1 MGSMQ
6 RAFLWLCLLS
16 AIVHSTVTHPPGA
29 NQQQEPGCNSETGLC
44 NVKSKEDANEWVEP
58 EFKKALFYATTLTNE
73 GISHNMREM
82 ARALVRRGVAV
93 RLMGKWKQTPFEG
106 GDRPG
111 DGNTSLQSM
120 FSTPIDPAA
129 EDYITISGAAVN
141 TWHAASSTLKNFVG
155 YFVWEGQLPPQISE
169 YINNVPGLREIWT
182 CSEYCHKMLKD
193 GGINVPVSV
202 LPHGVDPVVWQRRR
216 VRPEP
221 SEWREKEKD
230 AGGNNASPR
239 EKFVFLGAGT
249 WHNPRKGL
257 DVLVRAFTAEFGP
270 EEPVK
275 LVLKVSNVYN
285 EGFDARKEVR
295 KYMRK
300 KGNRNIMVVDSVIE
314 EGKLVELVSNVDCYV
329 SPHRTEGFGLFILQ
343 AMAVGTP
350 VICTGETGNVD
361 FTHGNVVE
369 LTNTTDYPLEIEPYG
384 KCVWRDPSVE
394 ELRARMR
401 EVYEGNY
408 PYDTAAVAE
417 IVRRDWSWDKTIQKM
432 FRLMKTVRS
441 SPPQLMGEQQ

>member
-1 MGSMQ
+1 MQ
-6 RAFLWLCLLS
+6 RTVLWLCLLS
-16 AIVHSTVTHPPGA
+16 TVVHGLSTESLSAT
-29 NQQQEPGCNSETGLC
+29 QEESAECSSETGLC
-44 NVKSKEDANEWVEP
+44 TGRKDGDNEWAEP

-93 RLMGKWKQTPFEG
+93 RLLGKWKQTPFEG
-106 GDRPG
+106 V
-111 DGNTSLQSM
+111 DGNTSLRSM
-120 FSTPIDPAA
+120 FSTPVDAEA

-141 TWHAASSTLKNFVG
+141 TWHAVSAALKNFVG
-155 YFVWEGQLPPQISE
+155 YFVWEGQLPPQLAE
-169 YINNVPGLREIWT
+169 YINSVPGLREIWT
-182 CSEYCHKMLKD
+182 CSEYCHKILKD

-202 LPHGVDPVVWQRRR
+202 LPHGVDPAVWQRHR

-221 SEWREKEKD
+221 SEWREAEKKEGRSSS
-230 AGGNNASPR
+230 AR

-270 EEPVK
+270 DEPVK

-295 KYMRK
+295 KYMK
-300 KGNRNIMVVDSVIE
+300 KRGNRNIVVVDSVLE
-314 EGKLVELVSNVDCYV
+314 EGKLVDLVSNVDCYV

-394 ELRARMR
+394 ELRVRMR
-401 EVYEGNY
+401 EAYEGNY

-417 IVRRDWSWDKTIQKM
+417 MVRRDWSWDKTIQKM
-432 FRLMKTVRS
+432 FRLMKTVKS
-441 SPPQLMGEQQ
+441 SPPQHMNE